1 MNMNVF
7 RMPEWYQRLSEDCFP
22 TVFLELNLPELE
34 ALGQGDTESE
44 VVQEILPELQ
54 RVMSAFRGAK
64 FFSVDTV
71 APTDTERF
79 QLKRGSIHSAASAW
93 KVLASSGKVRNA
105 VAAGNVTSICI
116 RPFRRM
122 QQAREFRL
130 FIKDGKLVGMSQ
142 YWLIRH
148 FYRLPERLPRYWQLA
163 WELVERISPK
173 LPVPDLT
180 VDIYFTKTGQI
191 LIIDLNP
198 WGSPTD
204 PLMYNTWD
212 RDWSQPGEC
221 LIVPPPCKVTG
232 DVDVH
237 F

>member
-1 MNMNVF
+1 MNMNAF
-7 RMPEWYQRLSEDCFP
+7 RMPEWYPRLSEDCFP
-22 TVFLELNLPELE
+22 TVFLELNLPELD
-34 ALGQGDTESE
+34 ALQQGETDSDAVKEF
-44 VVQEILPELQ
+44 LPELQ
-54 RVMSAFRGAK
+54 RVMSTFRGAK

-79 QLKRGSIHSAASAW
+79 QLKRGSVHSAASAW
-93 KVLASSGKVRNA
+93 KVLASSEKVRNA
-105 VAAGNVTSICI
+105 VAAGEVTSICI

-130 FIKDGKLVGMSQ
+130 FVKEGKLVGMSQ

-148 FYRLPERLPRYWQLA
+148 FYRLPDRLSRYWQLA
-163 WELVERISPK
+163 SDLIDRIAPK
-173 LPVPDLT
+173 LPVPDLA
-180 VDIYFTKTGQI
+180 VDIYITKYGEI
-191 LIIDLNP
+191 LIVDLNP
-198 WGSPTD
+198 WGPPTD
-204 PLMYNTWD
+204 PLMYNTWE

-221 LIVPPPCKVTG
+221 LIVPPPCNVSG